1 MLRTQ
6 RLVTGVPWC
15 PSVVCYTVIAP
26 PMLYN
31 LMPHMGRHSV
41 TGRSY
46 NGSHAHKCHGMYS
59 VDVTCVHNCTSQLV
73 LLSLELSLSAPFL
86 LDLLPQLQLSSHR
99 RDGKTDVDTGY
110 GAPEVRANQ
119 SPALD

>member
-1 MLRTQ
+1 
-6 RLVTGVPWC
+6 
-15 PSVVCYTVIAP
+15 
-26 PMLYN
+26 
-31 LMPHMGRHSV
+31 MGRHSV

-59 VDVTCVHNCTSQLV
+59 VDVTCVPNCTSQLV

-99 RDGKTDVDTGY
+99 REGKTDVDTGY

-119 SPALD
+119 SPLLD